1 MWLDL
6 SRIIETPGASVPF
19 ETELDAAL
27 LASDAIESF
36 PVPPTARGQVV
47 NTAGL
52 LDLHATIRGRMH
64 CRCDRCGTEFERE
77 LEQIV
82 DQALAADLPEET
94 DSDVFPVTDNGIDV
108 SELLESCFLLER
120 ELKILCRPDCR
131 GLCPRCGKNLNDGP
145 CGCQPKRDPRFA
157 VLEQLLDR

>member
-19 ETELDAAL
+19 DTELDAAL
-27 LASDAIESF
+27 LASDAILSF
-36 PVPPTARGQVV
+36 PVPPSARGQVV

-52 LDLHATIRGRMH
+52 LDLHARIRGRMR

-77 LEQIV
+77 LDQTV
-82 DQALAADLPEET
+82 DLPLAADLPEDT
-94 DSDVFPVTDNGIDV
+94 DSDLFPVENNGIDAAA
-108 SELLESCFLLER
+108 LLETCLLLDR
-120 ELKILCRPDCR
+120 EMKTLCRPDCR

>member
-6 SRIIETPGASVPF
+6 SRIIETPGAAVPF

-36 PVPPTARGQVV
+36 PVLPTARGQVV

-52 LDLHATIRGRMH
+52 LDLHATIRGRMR

-77 LEQIV
+77 L
-82 DQALAADLPEET
+82 DQAVDLPLAADVSDEE
-94 DSDVFPVTDNGIDV
+94 DAEVFPLDGDGIDV
-108 SELLESCFLLER
+108 TEVMETCFILDMEGQM
-120 ELKILCRPDCR
+120 LCREDCK